1 MTPHT
6 RKSLGPALWPALLV
20 LLALA
25 APVFGTEAALKAVR
39 VGKGPHLDGL
49 LDDEVWK
56 QAVPFTGFLQAKPKP
71 QTPPSERTEVFI
83 LYDEQNLYI
92 GVYCYDGEP
101 GRIVGNTMAH
111 DAEDEGEGDDNV
123 KILLDSFQD
132 KRNAYVFFVNP
143 RGARSEGLAFG
154 EHSSLDWDGI
164 WDAKA
169 KIRKDGWSAEVRI
182 PFKTISFKP
191 SLTAWGLNIER
202 YIARKQ
208 ETIRASGADLDSH
221 FFNPN
226 EAAPLEGIAGVKQG
240 SGFTIR
246 PYGLARTTKENES
259 GNPRDWGTDFGVDIY
274 KNFTPNFVG
283 ALSYNTDF
291 AETEVDER
299 QINLTR
305 FPLFYPEKRTFF
317 LEGSEYFNFGT
328 SSGGGQYHASF
339 LPFYSRRI
347 GLVEGIQIPILF
359 GGKVFGRLGKTNIS
373 LLDVGTQAFDNSG
386 TSGDP
391 QDVLILP
398 AKNLLAARIY
408 QNLWQESR
416 VGFIFTN
423 GNPSSPARA
432 GADYNRLAG
441 VDFRYA
447 TSRFFGDKNLTFDVW
462 GVYNWWPDPDKKKH
476 QGYGVRLDYPNDL
489 WDINTSFNY
498 YGDGLNPGLGFI
510 SRPGVSTW
518 TGMLSYSPRPSKD
531 SWLGKYVR
539 QFFIMPFADIYWD
552 LAGRLET
559 RMLSVE
565 PAVQLESGDRI
576 EASLNSNYD
585 VLPYDFEVADGV
597 VIPARPYEYTNFR
610 VGFETASHRPY
621 RLEFNHHFGQF
632 YSGHLTETEVGLALK
647 YKGYATIGLQANFI
661 RGRLPE
667 GNFDENVYEIK
678 ADFFFSPNLGLMNY
692 VQFDDVS
699 NQLGWQSRF
708 RWQITPGNEIF
719 FVYNKNWERRWDPLS
734 RFVPLGDH
742 GVFKIQLTIRP

>member
-1 MTPHT
+1 MAPHA
-6 RKSLGPALWPALLV
+6 RKSLRPALWLG

-25 APVFGTEAALKAVR
+25 APLLQAGTVLKAVR
-39 VGKGPHLDGL
+39 VDKGPHLDGR

-56 QAVPFTGFLQAKPKP
+56 QAVPFTGFLQAQPKP
-71 QTPPSERTEVFI
+71 QIPPSERTEAYI

-101 GRIVGNTMAH
+101 RRITANTMAH
-111 DAEDEGEGDDNV
+111 DSDNEGESDDNV
-123 KILLDSFQD
+123 KILLDPFQD

-169 KIRKDGWSAEVRI
+169 AIREDGWTAEIRI

-191 SLTAWGLNIER
+191 GLAAWGLNIER

-226 EAAPLEGIAGVKQG
+226 EAAALEGIAGVKQG

-246 PYGLARTTKENES
+246 PYGLVRTTKENEAE
-259 GNPRDWGTDFGVDIY
+259 NPSRDWGSDFGFDIY

-283 ALSYNTDF
+283 AFSYNTDF

-347 GLVEGIQIPILF
+347 GLVKGFQIPILF
-359 GGKVFGRLGKTNIS
+359 GAKVFGRLGNTNIS
-373 LLDVGTQAFDNSG
+373 LLDVSTQSFDNSLENQ
-386 TSGDP
+386 DP
-391 QDVLILP
+391 QDDLLLP

-408 QNLWQESR
+408 QNLWEESR

-423 GNPSSPARA
+423 GNPSSPAPA
-432 GADYNRLAG
+432 GSDYNRLAG

-447 TSRFFGDKNLTFDVW
+447 TSRFLGDKNLTFDAW
-462 GVYNWWPDPDKKKH
+462 GVYNWWPDPEKKNH
-476 QGYGVRLDYPNDL
+476 QGYGLRLDYPNDL
-489 WDINTSFNY
+489 WDVATSYNY
-498 YGDGLNPGLGFI
+498 YGDGLDPGLGFI
-510 SRPGVSTW
+510 LRPGVKTW
-518 TGMLSYSPRPSKD
+518 TGRASYMPRPGKD
-531 SWLGKYVR
+531 TWVGKYVR
-539 QFFIMPFADIYWD
+539 QFFLMGFADIYWD

-559 RMLSVE
+559 RMLSFSPE
-565 PAVQLESGDRI
+565 IQLESGDKI
-576 EASLNSNYD
+576 EGSINSNYD

-597 VIPARPYEYTNFR
+597 VIPLGPYGYTNYR

-621 RLEFNHHFGQF
+621 QLEFNHHFGEF
-632 YSGHLTETEVGLALK
+632 YSGHLTETEVGLSLK
-647 YKGYATIGLQANFI
+647 YKGYATVGAQANFI

-667 GNFDENVYEIK
+667 GDFEENVYEIK

-699 NQLGWQSRF
+699 NELGWQARF

-719 FVYNKNWERRWDPLS
+719 FVYNKNWERRWDPTS
-734 RFVPLGDH
+734 RFWPAEER
-742 GVFKIQLTIRP
+742 GVLKLSLSIRP